1 ELKLQKLVSEAYQV
15 VFRPGHPIEETDGSL
30 SAILA
35 FDWAIAG
42 FDSKFQNALP
52 FEQRELLR
60 RQGFPKYR
68 ILNQSACLELAMRS
82 DIVTMLPASAA
93 APLVAKG
100 ACRTLP
106 FPGGAAFSISAVT
119 HAAQA
124 PSQTVQAF
132 LSAIKSSLAI

>member
-1 ELKLQKLVSEAYQV
+1 

-30 SAILA
+30 QAILA

-42 FDSKFQNALP
+42 FDNRFQNALP

-60 RQGFPKYR
+60 QQGFPKYR

-82 DIVTMLPASAA
+82 DIVTMLPASVA

-106 FPGGAAFSISAVT
+106 FPGEAFFAISAVT

-124 PSQTVQAF
+124 PSPTVQAF
-132 LSAIKSSLAI
+132 LSAIKTSFAS

>member
-1 ELKLQKLVSEAYQV
+1 MRLHKPHKLPLHLACRLRIQFEAHWAAHER
-15 VFRPGHPIEETDGSL
+15 VFE
-30 SAILA
+30 
-35 FDWAIAG
+35 
-42 FDSKFQNALP
+42 NALP

-60 RQGFPKYR
+60 QRGFPKYR

-106 FPGGAAFSISAVT
+106 FPGDAFFAISAVT

-124 PSQTVQAF
+124 PSPTVQAF
-132 LSAIKSSLAI
+132 IGAIKSSLVS